1 MFSKKI
7 PFFIT
12 FATFSLFPIAANA
25 LSLGGV
31 MDNGPG
37 DLDPEIGSIVVAG
50 LGVSVLSTTIPGNVD
65 IDVDAKANASD
76 NGVTLSIL
84 GTIIN
89 DTNEELSFILTSSV
103 SYNLDVDVPE
113 DGFIFAGLNASLF
126 DLNPFGLPTSNG
138 ANATTTAFVNGF
150 APNTVSTS
158 DSIPANVVI
167 AGENAGL
174 FGRETI
180 KGMLLQN
187 NGTVTVETIGS
198 LGPGQALR
206 FNNSF
211 DGGFAI
217 PEPDSSVSIL
227 AVGILGIATWKRN
240 KFKPR

>member
-126 DLNPFGLPTSNG
+126 DLKSFRPFQL
-138 ANATTTAFVNGF
+138 AMVQ
-150 APNTVSTS
+150 
-158 DSIPANVVI
+158 
-167 AGENAGL
+167 
-174 FGRETI
+174 
-180 KGMLLQN
+180 MLLLPL
-187 NGTVTVETIGS
+187 S
-198 LGPGQALR
+198 LMVLHLTLLAL
-206 FNNSF
+206 
-211 DGGFAI
+211 
-217 PEPDSSVSIL
+217 L
-227 AVGILGIATWKRN
+227 IA
-240 KFKPR
+240 FLQM